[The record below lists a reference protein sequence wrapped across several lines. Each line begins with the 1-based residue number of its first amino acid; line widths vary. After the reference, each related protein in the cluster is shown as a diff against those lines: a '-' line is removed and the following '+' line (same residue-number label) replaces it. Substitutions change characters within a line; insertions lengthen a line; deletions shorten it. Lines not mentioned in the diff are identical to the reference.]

1 MIGSSPDFIQ
11 PKEIVVKL
19 KIMSLNTTTQ
29 TEIQRK
35 KRMKERKRTFKS
47 YGMISTRLIIV

>member
-1 MIGSSPDFIQ
+1 MIGSSPDFVQ
-11 PKEIVVKL
+11 SKKIVVNL
-19 KIMSLNTTTQ
+19 KTMSLNTNTQ

-47 YGMISTRLIIV
+47 YGMISTRLIII